1 MGSNSTPTLGM
12 ALAQAVKAALTNATT
27 AEELQR
33 RSTPDADGLLP
44 SDHVMQAIKEH
55 LSRVPGIVLYE
66 V

>member
-1 MGSNSTPTLGM
+1 MGTNSELTVGAALGA
-12 ALAQAVKAALTNATT
+12 ALKAALTHACT

-44 SDHVMQAIKEH
+44 SDHVMEAIKEH
-55 LSRVPGIVLYE
+55 LSRVPGITCYE

>member
-1 MGSNSTPTLGM
+1 MGLNSTPTLWS

-27 AEELQR
+27 VEELQR

-44 SDHVMQAIKEH
+44 SDHVVQAINEH
-55 LSRVPGIVLYE
+55 LSRMPGIVLCE